1 MRMYYLKEQGM
12 YGFDHGVWMMGG
24 WFVMLAFWL
33 LPFVL
38 LFVAIKVFFGKFK
51 VGTDQSALEILE
63 KVYASGKIDREEFL
77 RKRDDL
83 QAKSS
88 EGVP

>member
-1 MRMYYLKEQGM
+1 M

-51 VGTDQSALEILE
+51 SGTDQSALEILE
-63 KVYASGKIDREEFL
+63 KIYASGKIDREEFL

-88 EGVP
+88 AGVP

>member
-1 MRMYYLKEQGM
+1 M

-24 WFVMLAFWL
+24 WIVMLAFWL

-38 LFVAIKVFFGKFK
+38 LFVAIKVFFKKFEA
-51 VGTDQSALEILE
+51 GTDQSALEILE
-63 KVYASGKIDREEFL
+63 KVYASGKIGREEFL

-83 QAKSS
+83 QARSF

>member
-1 MRMYYLKEQGM
+1 M

-24 WFVMLAFWL
+24 WILMLAFWL
-33 LPFVL
+33 LPSVL
-38 LFVAIKVFFGKFK
+38 LFVAIKLFFGKLK
-51 VGTDQSALEILE
+51 ASTDQTALEILE

-88 EGVP
+88 EGGP

>member
-1 MRMYYLKEQGM
+1 MYFLKAQGM

-24 WFVMLAFWL
+24 WFVMLAVWL
-33 LPFVL
+33 LPFAL
-38 LFVAIKVFFGKFK
+38 LFVALKVFFERFK
-51 VGTDQSALEILE
+51 AGTDKSALEILE
-63 KVYASGKIDREEFL
+63 IAYANGKIGREEFF

-83 QAKSS
+83 QARSS

>member
-1 MRMYYLKEQGM
+1 MN
-12 YGFDHGVWMMGG
+12 GFDHGVWMMGG
-24 WFVMLAFWL
+24 WIVMLAFWL

-38 LFVAIKVFFGKFK
+38 LFVAIKGFFGKFK

-63 KVYASGKIDREEFL
+63 KIYASGKIDREEFL

>member
-1 MRMYYLKEQGM
+1 M

-24 WFVMLAFWL
+24 WIVMLAFWL

-38 LFVAIKVFFGKFK
+38 LFVAIMVFFGGFK
-51 VGTDQSALEILE
+51 ATAGQSALEINE
-63 KVYASGKIDREEFL
+63 KVYASGKIGREEFL

-83 QAKSS
+83 QVRSS

>member
-1 MRMYYLKEQGM
+1 M

-24 WFVMLAFWL
+24 WFVMLAIWL

-51 VGTDQSALEILE
+51 AGTDQSALEILE
-63 KVYASGKIDREEFL
+63 KIYASGKIDREEFL

-88 EGVP
+88 AGVP

>member
-1 MRMYYLKEQGM
+1 M

-24 WFVMLAFWL
+24 WILMLAFGL

-38 LFVAIKVFFGKFK
+38 LFVAIKVFFGRFK
-51 VGTDQSALEILE
+51 ASTDQSALEILE
-63 KVYASGKIDREEFL
+63 IAYANGKIGREEFF

>member
-1 MRMYYLKEQGM
+1 M

-38 LFVAIKVFFGKFK
+38 LFVAIKVFFERFK
-51 VGTDQSALEILE
+51 AGPGQSALEILE
-63 KVYASGKIDREEFL
+63 IAYANGKIGREEFI

-83 QAKSS
+83 QARSS

>member
-1 MRMYYLKEQGM
+1 M

-24 WFVMLAFWL
+24 WIVMLAFWL

-38 LFVAIKVFFGKFK
+38 LFVAIQVFFGKFR
-51 VGTDQSALEILE
+51 VGIDQSALEILE

>member
-1 MRMYYLKEQGM
+1 MYFLKEHVM

-24 WFVMLAFWL
+24 WVVMLAFWL

-38 LFVAIKVFFGKFK
+38 LFVAIKGFFGRSKPS
-51 VGTDQSALEILE
+51 TDQSALEILE
-63 KVYASGKIDREEFL
+63 KVYASGKISREEFL

-83 QAKSS
+83 QARPPA
-88 EGVP
+88 GVP

>member
-1 MRMYYLKEQGM
+1 MRMYFLKEQGM

-24 WFVMLAFWL
+24 WIVMLAFWL

-38 LFVAIKVFFGKFK
+38 LFIAIKVFFGRFK
-51 VGTDQSALEILE
+51 VGTDQSALEVLE

>member
-1 MRMYYLKEQGM
+1 M

-24 WFVMLAFWL
+24 WFVMLVVWL

-38 LFVAIKVFFGKFK
+38 LFVALKAIFK
-51 VGTDQSALEILE
+51 RFTASPDKSALEILE
-63 KVYASGKIDREEFL
+63 IAYANGKIEREEFF

-83 QAKSS
+83 NARPSK
-88 EGVP
+88 GVP